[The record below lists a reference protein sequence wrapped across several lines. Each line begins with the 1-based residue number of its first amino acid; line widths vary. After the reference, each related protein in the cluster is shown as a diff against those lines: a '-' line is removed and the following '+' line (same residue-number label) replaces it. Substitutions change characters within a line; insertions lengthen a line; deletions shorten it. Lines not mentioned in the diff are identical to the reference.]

1 MSIERIK
8 KNNPILLVL
17 DDCFFEEF
25 GVTIE
30 DLWDRDRTRFVQMCR
45 TLYTQQAHSI
55 AKHLTTNELGIL
67 IKRHHATIIW
77 QLKQHNGWLEF
88 DKEYQRMYTRL
99 QNKFNQ
105 LKRKK
110 ENGME

>member
-1 MSIERIK
+1 MSVEIIK

-17 DDCFFEEF
+17 DDCLCEEF
-25 GVTIE
+25 GITVA
-30 DLWDRDRTRFVQMCR
+30 DLQERDRTRFVQMCR
-45 TLYTQQAHSI
+45 TLYTWHAHSI
-55 AKHLTTNELGIL
+55 AKHLTTNELGTL

-77 QLKQHNGWLEF
+77 QLKQHNDWLEF

-105 LKRKK
+105 LKNEK
-110 ENGME
+110 ENGMV